1 MKTEPAYPSK
11 SIAWYTVGVMFLL
24 YWLSILDRLIISL
37 LVEPI
42 KADLQITDFQFS
54 MLLGLSFALF
64 YALFGLP
71 FGWMVDKFN
80 RRRIIFLG
88 VAIWSIATAACGL
101 AAGYWQLFAARIGV
115 GAGEAALGPGASS
128 ILSDT
133 FPRERLTFAMTVF
146 GLGATV
152 GGGVA
157 YALGG
162 WFIGATSELDSV
174 MLPLIGAVRPWQ
186 LVFLGLGLPGI
197 AVGALLF
204 TFPEPVRRG
213 RLSQSFSGDG
223 SKRDHGADFRRLID
237 FIKTNRRFFVAHFC
251 GFPIVAA
258 LSSGVGVWIPA
269 YMGRVFGW
277 ESSQIGTALGVV
289 YGGGGIVGMLFGGKC
304 VDWMFRRGF
313 KDAHMRFMF
322 YCALAAG
329 VAGLVGFSSTDP
341 WFFVVCILVFHLC
354 LCSLP
359 SVASAALQV
368 VTPNE
373 FRGQITA
380 LYTAVGGL
388 FAISVGPAVI
398 ASFTDFVFKDEALL
412 GNSMMLFITIACPMA
427 VFFLWTG
434 LKAMDTAVGVAEE
447 RDRLAGQGQAAE
459 AS

>member
-1 MKTEPAYPSK
+1 MNSDPAYPSK
-11 SIAWYTVGVMFLL
+11 YLAWYTVGVMFLL

-42 KADLQITDFQFS
+42 KADLHITDFQFS

-71 FGWMVDKFN
+71 FGWMVDKYN
-80 RRRIIFLG
+80 RRRVIFIG
-88 VAIWSIATAACGL
+88 VSIWSIATAACGV
-101 AAGYWQLFAARIGV
+101 AGGYWQLFLARIGV

-174 MLPLIGAVRPWQ
+174 MLPLLGEVRPWQ
-186 LVFLGLGLPGI
+186 LVFLALGIPGI
-197 AVGALLF
+197 AIGALLF
-204 TFPEPVRRG
+204 TFPEPARRG
-213 RLSQSFSGDG
+213 RLVQSFSG
-223 SKRDHGADFRRLID
+223 SNAKQDHRADFRRLID
-237 FIKTNRRFFVAHFC
+237 FLKTHRRFFVAHFC

-258 LSSGVGVWIPA
+258 LSNGVGVWIPA
-269 YMGRVFGW
+269 YMERVHGW
-277 ESSQIGTALGVV
+277 DSSQIGAALGVV
-289 YGGGGIVGMLFGGKC
+289 YGGGGIVGMLLGGKC
-304 VDWMFRRGF
+304 VDWMFQRGM
-313 KDAHMRFMF
+313 KDAHMRFMLC
-322 YCALAAG
+322 CALVAGAAG
-329 VAGLVGFSSTDP
+329 LLGFSSSDP
-341 WFFVVCILVFHLC
+341 WFFVGCILVFHLC

-359 SVASAALQV
+359 SIASAALQM

-373 FRGQITA
+373 YRGQITA
-380 LYTAVGGL
+380 LYTAIGGL
-388 FAISVGPAVI
+388 FAISVGPTVI

-412 GNSMMLFITIACPMA
+412 GNSMMLFIVIACPLA
-427 VFFLWTG
+427 AFFLWTG
-434 LKAMDTAVGVAEE
+434 LKAMGSAVEVAEA
-447 RDRLAGQGQAAE
+447 RDLPAA
-459 AS
+459 